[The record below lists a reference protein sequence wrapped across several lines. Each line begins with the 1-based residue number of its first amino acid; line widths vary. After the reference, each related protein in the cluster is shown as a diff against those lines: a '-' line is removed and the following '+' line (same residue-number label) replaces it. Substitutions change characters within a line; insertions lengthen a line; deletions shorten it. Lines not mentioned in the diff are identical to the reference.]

1 MLLMRFAD
9 VQTFADVQK
18 RFADVQ
24 NSKTC
29 AFEFA

>member
-1 MLLMRFAD
+1 VQTFAD
-9 VQTFADVQK
+9 VQKRFADVQK